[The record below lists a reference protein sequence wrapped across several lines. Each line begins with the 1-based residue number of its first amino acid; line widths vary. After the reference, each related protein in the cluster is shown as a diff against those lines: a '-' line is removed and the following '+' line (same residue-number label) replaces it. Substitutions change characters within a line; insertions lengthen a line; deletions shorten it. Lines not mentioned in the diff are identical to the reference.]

1 MLRQSLCDNIVLLE
15 CVLLLPELMTLRQ
28 PASMTIKVADLAS
41 MS

>member
-15 CVLLLPELMTLRQ
+15 DVLLLPELMILGQ
-28 PASMTIKVADLAS
+28 PASMTIEVVHLAS